1 MGLFLFLLF
10 TEFYRVLPS
19 FFSLIGISSTNVSC
33 PFRSI
38 GPATGYCFIQFFIVS
53 LWIVPKGAT
62 KLGKNEKKNPV
73 TPKSAT
79 FFFWRKSAPLSE
91 TRPVPW
97 VVVLR
102 LLLFFFCGNFRQ
114 KKNSLLGFLKPFGS
128 SFVLFFTFSH
138 LFWCCCCCC
147 CCCCGPKKWRA
158 KFNDHF
164 LKKWIEFEFLC
175 WFDYSGQFF
184 VDFFKGLFIIKKKKI
199 QPYLIC
205 ISVQLRKN

>member
-1 MGLFLFLLF
+1 MQL
-10 TEFYRVLPS
+10 
-19 FFSLIGISSTNVSC
+19 
-33 PFRSI
+33 
-38 GPATGYCFIQFFIVS
+38 
-53 LWIVPKGAT
+53 
-62 KLGKNEKKNPV
+62 
-73 TPKSAT
+73 
-79 FFFWRKSAPLSE
+79 FFWRKSAPLSE

-97 VVVLR
+97 VDVLR

-147 CCCCGPKKWRA
+147 CCCCRGPKKWRA

-184 VDFFKGLFIIKKKKI
+184 VDFFKGLFIIKKKKFNHI
-199 QPYLIC
+199 WFVFPFSLERIKSIFPSQRNQSEDTNGKRMFC
-205 ISVQLRKN
+205 F

>member
-1 MGLFLFLLF
+1 MALFLLLHLPLLPLLLLPLLLLFFFLRRRRFGGSLAAAPWDCFFFFYLPSF
-10 TEFYRVLPS
+10 TEFYRV

-62 KLGKNEKKNPV
+62 KLGKNEKKNPG

-114 KKNSLLGFLKPFGS
+114 KKIRSSAFWSRSVLLLFYFL
-128 SFVLFFTFSH
+128 LFPTF
-138 LFWCCCCCC
+138 
-147 CCCCGPKKWRA
+147 
-158 KFNDHF
+158 
-164 LKKWIEFEFLC
+164 
-175 WFDYSGQFF
+175 FDVVVVVVVVVVADRRNEEQN
-184 VDFFKGLFIIKKKKI
+184 LMIIF
-199 QPYLIC
+199 
-205 ISVQLRKN
+205 